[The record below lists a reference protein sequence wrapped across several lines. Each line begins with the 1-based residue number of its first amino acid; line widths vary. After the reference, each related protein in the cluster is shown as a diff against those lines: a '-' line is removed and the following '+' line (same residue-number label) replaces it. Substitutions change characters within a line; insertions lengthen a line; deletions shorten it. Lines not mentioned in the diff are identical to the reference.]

1 MVKVYGIVLPTWVEH
16 PRPYDNRW
24 IVLFLRPYTWPIFEK
39 NTGHFDV
46 RQYHC
51 KRLSFIEVRN
61 RLAYQLVSGWW
72 FQAIWKILVNGKDYP
87 TYYGKIKKGSKLPT
101 RFYWSTQPV
110 GLPVGHGQHVM
121 VIATITVVGYG
132 RAIVQLWTRWN
143 QPLFQTGP
151 ISRYIIDPNL
161 WRLLTFK
168 TP

>member
-87 TYYGKIKKGSKLPT
+87 TYYGKIKKVPN
-101 RFYWSTQPV
+101 YQPGFIEV
-110 GLPVGHGQHVM
+110 HNQLAYQLVM
-121 VIATITVVGYG
+121 VSMSWS
-132 RAIVQLWTRWN
+132 L
-143 QPLFQTGP
+143 QPLLSLAMAGQSSSCGRVETNPCFKRAP
-151 ISRYIIDPNL
+151 YHVIS
-161 WRLLTFK
+161 
-168 TP
+168 